1 MVVAPKPL
9 ARIAEASGFCM
20 ADVAYL
26 AGLDESTVCRLWD
39 DPEWLDR
46 VKGRS
51 LQALVGVLPG
61 VGEYILGY
69 SLADRRNRLADRLSE
84 QNVTVDTGAFR
95 RLVQERR
102 IPEQYLSN
110 ALETAA
116 YVLNGDVGQAAAH
129 LARFWGREQ
138 DYALGF
144 VFGTSGSDAL
154 LVDSAP
160 LITAARTMVEQ
171 LGRRSNSFHAIVAH
185 ANLVHHI
192 ARSVG
197 DSANV
202 VDARDLSR
210 NTALAFRSSVI
221 GSLMATNDPEIAVRY
236 AKAVDTSPLL
246 AMVEAW
252 AFPTFTHDAKPTP
265 DFSLPRSLLLRY
277 TATEVIREIEHYN
290 DAYLLYL
297 SQTSIPMIIARDE
310 TFGLL
315 RDELTSK
322 LRARRATVVLAEAA
336 TACDAILAVLAGNHR
351 GWLGGDGFDQQWQP
365 VGHLRR

>member
-1 MVVAPKPL
+1 
-9 ARIAEASGFCM
+9 M

-84 QNVTVDTGAFR
+84 QNVTVDTAAFR

-110 ALETAA
+110 GLKTAA

-160 LITAARTMVEQ
+160 LTN
-171 LGRRSNSFHAIVAH
+171 GK
-185 ANLVHHI
+185 
-192 ARSVG
+192 
-197 DSANV
+197 
-202 VDARDLSR
+202 VDYW
-210 NTALAFRSSVI
+210 T
-221 GSLMATNDPEIAVRY
+221 
-236 AKAVDTSPLL
+236 
-246 AMVEAW
+246 
-252 AFPTFTHDAKPTP
+252 
-265 DFSLPRSLLLRY
+265 
-277 TATEVIREIEHYN
+277 
-290 DAYLLYL
+290 
-297 SQTSIPMIIARDE
+297 
-310 TFGLL
+310 
-315 RDELTSK
+315 
-322 LRARRATVVLAEAA
+322 
-336 TACDAILAVLAGNHR
+336 
-351 GWLGGDGFDQQWQP
+351 
-365 VGHLRR
+365 